1 MKQGHTGAAA
11 VTLKEMAQY
20 QQDAVQSQSALQ
32 APLVPFDSTPFDA
45 FKLQAYS
52 EGVLPSELLEREQR
66 LDGIIDNNDVVVDFL
81 EDVHVSVTSLKSHA
95 DANKVGGE
103 NNYDGSDSVF
113 FGQPHLQLPQ
123 YHQKVL
129 FFPGCG

>member
-1 MKQGHTGAAA
+1 LAC
-11 VTLKEMAQY
+11 
-20 QQDAVQSQSALQ
+20 
-32 APLVPFDSTPFDA
+32 
-45 FKLQAYS
+45 S

-113 FGQPHLQLPQ
+113 FRATPSLASTVSPKGPLLSRLWLID
-123 YHQKVL
+123 YIKREWGSKKNV
-129 FFPGCG
+129 